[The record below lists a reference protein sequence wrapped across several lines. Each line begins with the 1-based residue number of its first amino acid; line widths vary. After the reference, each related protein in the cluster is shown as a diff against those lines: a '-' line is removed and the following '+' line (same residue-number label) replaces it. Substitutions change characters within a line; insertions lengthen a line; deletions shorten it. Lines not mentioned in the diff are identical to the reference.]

1 MQTDCL
7 SKESSVLLKH
17 TVLAKERKVV
27 LVELSKLVAC
37 ARAASGVGEDG
48 VAIERSEAEDD
59 KAMEALARAARGVF
73 GGVKRFLQLAGDCGV
88 ESITTNREQDDS
100 GGGSATPTDSSPR
113 SGGLRIRT
121 SSSGNSRIQETF
133 RKKAVSIGDLRTA
146 KRRQSSPPPPM
157 PNTASLNVSRSS
169 DMSRSRSPSIT
180 TPLSASFT
188 STTGSGPPSPMST
201 RSGRGRRIQGSMDSG
216 FSHEGAASSDCGHEQ
231 DSFETQDHTPIPT
244 PPSAEVDKRLGHPLP
259 DFTEEVSLAEDA
271 LLSIIAAFI
280 GHIHSHHIGSH
291 PSSHATLVDM
301 TRQTIDAVRALL
313 TIVENLGHNVPFRSI
328 RPRDIDALRI
338 AKNQLYDVASRL
350 VEGAEAVANAI
361 PEGND
366 EGYDGE
372 KAKLLQ
378 SATGTLRAG
387 TECVRL
393 VRLCIPDPSALLST
407 PKQAESAAR
416 HHTPRPNQEAALVKR
431 EYPVGQRGEHTLSGL
446 HRKAT
451 SLSYL
456 SKRYQ
461 QDGGMV
467 FATKEEEERTDV
479 DEDDDEEIVADTSR
493 EEEDITVKPTM
504 IVEKRAL
511 ADSPHITGDGLLR
524 PSAQARPHL
533 IHTHTAP
540 LGVPVAIKSAD
551 LQRSHSDQPPPI
563 PRSRSS
569 SLSSPAPPNRI
580 QRRSPSRSADLD
592 KYTTDFD
599 VPTNNQKSQPAT
611 ISGSLNHDRAS
622 VLTAFS
628 QSSASTRGSQS
639 TVQTSTRS
647 SGVSFDRGS
656 GPQTPQLEPS
666 PQLGHIKIDFSPN
679 MALPKLSQLRI
690 DTSDRD
696 PTVPKPQPHSAIV
709 PRPLVGRNLTS
720 PVPVQPDMRFWVSAH
735 DYDPREI
742 TFNSEGSMVG
752 ASLAVLVE
760 KMTPHDGPVDSVFW
774 SSFFYT
780 FRLHTTPTDFV
791 AALIRRYDVT
801 PPTSIMMS
809 ERELEIWVERKVVP
823 VRLRVYNLLRGW
835 LDTYWKPES
844 DDVVLD
850 TLKVF
855 ASTTVQRTLP
865 AMAVRLQDA
874 IRKRASGPPSA
885 GLERPPSSASSYG
898 ERRTHSRT
906 LSSDK
911 LSLKSPMSLLSP
923 TSATTPPS
931 SSTVPSQLSQL
942 PPTPIISK
950 SLHSLLQKPN
960 VELSRIPLTEFDTL
974 ELARQMTI
982 MESKMFNQVAPE
994 DLLLT
999 GRRKVAGL
1007 KALSETSNQITGW
1020 VADTILAE
1028 MDIKRR
1034 TALLKFYIKLADVS
1048 LTSTALAYKTETD
1061 VHRNVSSCT
1070 TSRRCGPSWLD

>member
-7 SKESSVLLKH
+7 SKESHVLLKH
-17 TVLAKERKVV
+17 AVLARERKVV

-37 ARAASGVGEDG
+37 ARAASGMSEDG
-48 VAIERSEAEDD
+48 VAIERSEIEDD

-88 ESITTNREQDDS
+88 ESITSKRDGGDES
-100 GGGSATPTDSSPR
+100 GSGVATPTASSPR
-113 SGGLRIRT
+113 AGDLRLRT

-133 RKKAVSIGDLRTA
+133 RKKAVSVGDLRTA
-146 KRRQSSPPPPM
+146 KKRQSSPPPPM
-157 PNTASLNVSRSS
+157 PATASLDASRSS
-169 DMSRSRSPSIT
+169 VMTRSRSPSVT
-180 TPLSASFT
+180 TPVSASFT
-188 STTGSGPPSPMST
+188 STTGSGPPSPVST
-201 RSGRGRRIQGSMDSG
+201 RSGRGRRIQGSIDSG
-216 FSHEGAASSDCGHEQ
+216 FSHGPASSDGGYDQ
-231 DSFETQDHTPIPT
+231 DSFETQDTIPLPT
-244 PPSAEVDKRLGHPLP
+244 PALAATEKRLGHPP

-280 GHIHSHHIGSH
+280 GHIHSHHIVSH

-301 TRQTIDAVRALL
+301 TRQTIDAVRQLL
-313 TIVENLGHNVPFRSI
+313 TIVENLGHNVPLRSI
-328 RPRDIDALRI
+328 RPRDIDGLRI

-350 VEGAEAVANAI
+350 VEGAEAVANAL
-361 PEGND
+361 PEQND

-393 VRLCIPDPSALLST
+393 VRLCIPDPNALLST
-407 PKQAESAAR
+407 PKQGQGAAR

-467 FATKEEEERTDV
+467 FATREENEGTEV
-479 DEDDDEEIVADTSR
+479 DEDEDEEIVADTSR
-493 EEEDITVKPTM
+493 EEDVTVKPM
-504 IVEKRAL
+504 IVDKREL
-511 ADSPHITGDGLLR
+511 DSTPHVTRDGLLH
-524 PSAQARPHL
+524 PSAQPRPGL

-540 LGVPVAIKSAD
+540 LGVPVAIRSAE
-551 LQRSHSDQPPPI
+551 LQRSLSDQPPPI

-611 ISGSLNHDRAS
+611 ISGSLDNNDRAS

-628 QSSASTRGSQS
+628 QSSASTRISGS
-639 TVQTSTRS
+639 TMQTSTRS

-656 GPQTPQLEPS
+656 GPYTPQLEPS
-666 PQLGHIKIDFSPN
+666 PQFSDIKIDFSPN

-690 DTSDRD
+690 DTHGQN
-696 PTVPKPQPHSAIV
+696 PTVPKPQPYSAVV
-709 PRPLVGRNLTS
+709 PRPLVGRNLTT

-774 SSFFYT
+774 SSFFFT
-780 FRLHTTPTDFV
+780 FRLHTSPIDFV
-791 AALIRRYDVT
+791 NALIRRYDVT
-801 PPTSIMMS
+801 PPSSIMMS
-809 ERELEIWVERKVVP
+809 DRELDIWVERKVVP

-835 LDTYWKPES
+835 LDTYWKPDS

-850 TLKVF
+850 TLKIF

-874 IRKRASGPPSA
+874 IRKRASGPLSA

-898 ERRTHSRT
+898 ERRSHSRSM
-906 LSSDK
+906 SSDK

-923 TSATTPPS
+923 TSATTPPN
-931 SSTVPSQLSQL
+931 SSTLPSQLSQL

-950 SLHSLLQKPN
+950 SVNSLLQKPN

-974 ELARQMTI
+974 ELARQMTL
-982 MESKMFNQVAPE
+982 MESKLFNQVAPE

-1034 TALLKFYIKLADVS
+1034 TALLKFYVKLADVS
-1048 LTSTALAYKTETD
+1048 LVVRLTCRRRVQSD
-1061 VHRNVSSCT
+1061 IRRNA
-1070 TSRRCGPSWLD
+1070 